1 MRYDVTPKKL
11 TRVFPGKPIPKQQLR
26 GPLPVKVS
34 KPKSNKSILVVS
46 QKVTPSSP
54 LEVPMEF
61 PKEALKTLEI
71 DAKDAAF
78 RLAGRQF
85 VKLTR
90 EPLVAFLAGHL
101 GQDDPS
107 MRARVGAFLD
117 TELGEA
123 LVATLLSLGLSM
135 LPETAGELPQRLAR
149 ELRVKAMT
157 DVGDVVAD
165 LLMSPLRQVITDFL
179 RGEQAPALP
188 IQSAHIVPFPQV
200 ELSPQEATIPAQQKA
215 SSK

>member
-1 MRYDVTPKKL
+1 VTPKKPVK
-11 TRVFPGKPIPKQQLR
+11 VFPGEGVPKQQLR
-26 GPLPVKVS
+26 GGLPAPFS
-34 KPKSNKSILVVS
+34 KPKGKKPVS
-46 QKVTPSSP
+46 VATKKVTPSP
-54 LEVPMEF
+54 PPEVPMEF

-71 DAKDAAF
+71 DAKDAAY

-101 GQDDPS
+101 GPDDPS
-107 MRARVGAFLD
+107 MRAKIAAFLD

-123 LVATLLSLGLSM
+123 LVATMLSLGLSM
-135 LPETAGELPQRLAR
+135 IPKTAGDVPQHLAK
-149 ELRVKAMT
+149 ELRIKAMT

-165 LLMSPLRQVITDFL
+165 LLMEPLRNVISNFL

-188 IQSAHIVPFPQV
+188 AESAHIVLFPQA
-200 ELSPQEATIPAQQKA
+200 ELNQSQESPVTVSPKVA
-215 SSK
+215 SK

>member
-1 MRYDVTPKKL
+1 
-11 TRVFPGKPIPKQQLR
+11 
-26 GPLPVKVS
+26 
-34 KPKSNKSILVVS
+34 
-46 QKVTPSSP
+46 
-54 LEVPMEF
+54 MEF

-90 EPLVAFLAGHL
+90 EPLVALLAGHL

-107 MRARVGAFLD
+107 MRAKVGAFLD

-135 LPETAGELPQRLAR
+135 IPETAGEIPQRLAR

-179 RGEQAPALP
+179 RGEQIPALP
-188 IQSAHIVPFPQV
+188 VQSAHIVPFPQV
-200 ELSPQEATIPAQQKA
+200 ELSQQEAAVPIGQKA
-215 SSK
+215 SNK